1 MLSLSWSYQ
10 EEILEFLPAH
20 DTVCMGK
27 SGVNTTIGTQGF
39 KLHTGFTT
47 RVCFEE
53 SISTPAMFDEPEACY
68 VIQMLYS
75 FTPSDDCPKPEL
87 KRNVKV
93 V

>member
-68 VIQMLYS
+68 AIQMLLYAIG
-75 FTPSDDCPKPEL
+75 
-87 KRNVKV
+87 
-93 V
+93 